1 MVGVSER
8 CCFCCYDLSWAL
20 DGWALDRRLKFG
32 AISGRVYPWAP
43 PPWIS
48 KEAKEFILTS
58 LSSEITLALKRLG
71 AFTGFPDLFPSS
83 DSHNSDWEGGSLGS
97 LDEDWWSD

>member
-8 CCFCCYDLSWAL
+8 CCFCCHWLSFAL
-20 DGWALDRRLKFG
+20 DGWALDRRIKFG

-43 PPWIS
+43 PPWIP
-48 KEAKEFILTS
+48 KEAKESILRW
-58 LSSEITLALKRLG
+58 LSSEIILALKRLG
-71 AFTGFPDLFPSS
+71 AFTWFPDPFPSS

-97 LDEDWWSD
+97 LDEALWSD